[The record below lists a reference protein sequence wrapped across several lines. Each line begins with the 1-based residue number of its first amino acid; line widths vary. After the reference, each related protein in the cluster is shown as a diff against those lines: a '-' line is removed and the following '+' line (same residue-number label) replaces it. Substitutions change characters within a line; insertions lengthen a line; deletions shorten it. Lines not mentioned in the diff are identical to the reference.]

1 MVPSLVLADILT
13 NLQKKC
19 LVCVGAA
26 TASCAG
32 SAVGTQE
39 TMAGSSVFLG
49 TQGEV
54 TTAPLLDWD
63 PVQRVRREE
72 CGDRCQ

>member
-19 LVCVGAA
+19 LVCVGTA

-39 TMAGSSVFLG
+39 TMGGLQRIYGDTGRGDHCTTAGSRTLCSV
-49 TQGEV
+49 
-54 TTAPLLDWD
+54 
-63 PVQRVRREE
+63 
-72 CGDRCQ
+72 